1 MTEEDTIY
9 VKCCVL
15 ANSLK
20 DTEDDLLLRE
30 DIKKIFTNTKN
41 INYDIEHGNKYLD
54 GVREHERYINQSDE
68 YINDTLIPA
77 GSWLQVLAI
86 TNKTLQ
92 EQLINNEISGVSLR
106 TELGENVVLYDTT
119 SGRIPYNNIKNKESM
134 QPSSISFTD
143 HPANQLPMEVM
154 NYNEYTAKTQ
164 TRKNRKN
171 DNMTDQHQNNESEVS
186 FWRKLFTAKNTA
198 TAPVP
203 QANDIFG
210 TGANADEFM
219 QSMIEANKSIPRQN
233 ELLEKLLESQT
244 KSNEAI
250 AKLGGDVEKLQ
261 LDISEMQ
268 MQKPQ
273 KKPNGQ
279 DGEGDPDP
287 TQKGQHFEPPKDPQ
301 PPQDPQ
307 DPKDPEAP
315 QDPDDPEPPEG
326 NPQHTAK
333 TSKPLR
339 LNNNYQDQYEEEAMK
354 FIANRSYENLIK
366 NR

>member
-68 YINDTLIPA
+68 YIKDTLIPA

-92 EQLINNEISGVSLR
+92 EQLINKEINGVSLR

-154 NYNEYTAKTQ
+154 NYREYTAKTQ
-164 TRKNRKN
+164 TKTNRKN
-171 DNMTDQHQNNESEVS
+171 DNMTDPNQNNESEVS
-186 FWRKLFTAKNTA
+186 FWRKLFTTKSAA
-198 TAPVP
+198 TPVP
-203 QANDIFG
+203 QPSDIFG
-210 TGANADEFM
+210 TGANAEEFM

-250 AKLGGDVEKLQ
+250 AKLGGDFEKLQ
-261 LDISEMQ
+261 LELSEMQ
-268 MQKPQ
+268 MQKGQKEPGEPGKDGNPEPPQ
-273 KKPNGQ
+273 DDPN
-279 DGEGDPDP
+279 P
-287 TQKGQHFEPPKDPQ
+287 EPPKDPE
-301 PPQDPQ
+301 P
-307 DPKDPEAP
+307 P
-315 QDPDDPEPPEG
+315 QDPDDPKNPDDPKQGQE
-326 NPQHTAK
+326 PQHTAK

-339 LNNNYQDQYEEEAMK
+339 INNNYQDQYEEEAMK
-354 FIANRSYENLIK
+354 FIAQRSYENLIK
-366 NR
+366 NRQ

>member
-54 GVREHERYINQSDE
+54 GVREHERYINQNDE
-68 YINDTLIPA
+68 YIQDVLIPA

-92 EQLINNEISGVSLR
+92 EQLINQEINGVSLR

-134 QPSSISFTD
+134 QPSSISFTS

-154 NYNEYTAKTQ
+154 NYREYTAKTQ
-164 TRKNRKN
+164 AKTNRKN

-250 AKLGGDVEKLQ
+250 AKLGGDFEKLQ
-261 LDISEMQ
+261 LEISEMQ
-268 MQKPQ
+268 MQK
-273 KKPNGQ
+273 GQ
-279 DGEGDPDP
+279 GEPGEPGKEGDPEPPKNDSDP
-287 TQKGQHFEPPKDPQ
+287 EPPKDPE
-301 PPQDPQ
+301 PPEP
-307 DPKDPEAP
+307 PKEPN
-315 QDPDDPEPPEG
+315 DPEPPKGE
-326 NPQHTAK
+326 PHTAK

-339 LNNNYQDQYEEEAMK
+339 LNNNYQDQYEEEAMQ

-366 NR
+366 NRQ

>member
-68 YINDTLIPA
+68 YIKDTVIPA

-154 NYNEYTAKTQ
+154 NYKEYTAKS
-164 TRKNRKN
+164 RKQKKDN
-171 DNMTDQHQNNESEVS
+171 DKMTDKQESEVS

-203 QANDIFG
+203 QANDMFG
-210 TGANADEFM
+210 AGANSEEFM
-219 QSMIEANKSIPRQN
+219 QSMIEANKATSSDKI
-233 ELLEKLLESQT
+233 LFSF
-244 KSNEAI
+244 ACF
-250 AKLGGDVEKLQ
+250 LGICVPVSL
-261 LDISEMQ
+261 
-268 MQKPQ
+268 
-273 KKPNGQ
+273 
-279 DGEGDPDP
+279 
-287 TQKGQHFEPPKDPQ
+287 
-301 PPQDPQ
+301 
-307 DPKDPEAP
+307 
-315 QDPDDPEPPEG
+315 
-326 NPQHTAK
+326 
-333 TSKPLR
+333 
-339 LNNNYQDQYEEEAMK
+339 
-354 FIANRSYENLIK
+354 
-366 NR
+366 

>member
-54 GVREHERYINQSDE
+54 GVREHERYINQNDE
-68 YINDTLIPA
+68 YIQDVLIPA

-92 EQLINNEISGVSLR
+92 EQLINQEINGVSLR

-134 QPSSISFTD
+134 QPSSISFTS
-143 HPANQLPMEVM
+143 HPANKLPMEVM
-154 NYNEYTAKTQ
+154 NYREYTAKTQ
-164 TRKNRKN
+164 AKTNRKN
-171 DNMTDQHQNNESEVS
+171 DNMTDINNEQSEVS
-186 FWRKLFTAKNTA
+186 FWRKLFTTKSAA
-198 TAPVP
+198 APVP
-203 QANDIFG
+203 QPSDIFG
-210 TGANADEFM
+210 SGANADEFM
-219 QSMIEANKSIPRQN
+219 QSMIEANKAIPRQN

-250 AKLGGDVEKLQ
+250 AKLGGDFEKLQ

-273 KKPNGQ
+273 QKPNEQG
-279 DGEGDPDP
+279 GEGDPDP
-287 TQKGQHFEPPKDPQ
+287 TQKGQHVEPPKDPQ

-307 DPKDPEAP
+307 DPKDPEDP
-315 QDPDDPEPPEG
+315 QDPDDPKG
-326 NPQHTAK
+326 QQHTAK

-339 LNNNYQDQYEEEAMK
+339 INNNYQDKYEEEAMK